1 MILDDILA
9 RTRADLEVRMKARPL
24 SVLSKQGAQRHGK
37 TRSLRR
43 ALRSPEGIT
52 CIAEFKRK
60 SPSAGWI
67 NEKAFLQPTV
77 RAYETGGASAVSV
90 LTDNPFFAGRLEDLD
105 EARGACGLPLLRKD
119 FVVDGYQLV
128 EALANGADAALLI
141 VAALDD
147 ATLVELIRVAGEL
160 QLDVL
165 VEAHDA
171 EEVRRA
177 VAAGAEI
184 IGINNRDLRTF
195 TVDRE
200 LAIRLRP
207 SIPADRIVVAE
218 SGIRNADDVAR
229 LRDAGVDA
237 ILVGE
242 TLMRAPDPA
251 AALRGLLAGGRRA

>member
-9 RTRADLEVRMKARPL
+9 RTRADLEARMKAQPL
-24 SVLSKQGAQRHGK
+24 STLSKLGAQRYGK
-37 TRSLRR
+37 TRSLWR
-43 ALRSPEGIT
+43 ALRKPDGIA

-67 NEKAFLQPTV
+67 NEKAFLSETV
-77 RAYETGGASAVSV
+77 SGYAAGGARALSV
-90 LTDNPFFAGRLEDLD
+90 LTDAPFFSGRLDDLQ
-105 EARGACGLPLLRKD
+105 EARDACNLPVLRKD
-119 FVVDGYQLV
+119 FIVDGYQLV
-128 EALANGADAALLI
+128 EALAKGADAALLI

-147 ATLVELIRVAGEL
+147 ATLVDLLRIAKGL
-160 QLDVL
+160 SLDVL
-165 VEAHDA
+165 VEAHD
-171 EEVRRA
+171 EDEVARA
-177 VAAGAEI
+177 VAAGAQI

-200 LAIRLRP
+200 LAVRLRP

-218 SGIRNADDVAR
+218 SGIRNAADVAR

-251 AALRGLLAGGRRA
+251 AALRALLAG

>member
-9 RTRADLEVRMKARPL
+9 RTRADLEARKKVAPL
-24 SVLSKQGAQRHGK
+24 SVLSQLGAARYGK
-37 TRSLRR
+37 TRSLKR
-43 ALRSPEGIT
+43 ALRPPQGMA

-67 NEKAFLQPTV
+67 NEKAFLEPTV
-77 RAYETGGASAVSV
+77 RAYATGGASAVSV
-90 LTDNPFFAGRLEDLD
+90 LTDRPFFAGRLEDLE
-105 EARGACGLPLLRKD
+105 EARAACDLPIFRKD
-119 FVVDGYQLV
+119 FIVDGYQLV

-147 ATLVELIRVAGEL
+147 ATLVDLLRVAGEL

-165 VEAHDA
+165 VETHDA
-171 EEVRRA
+171 DEVRRA

-200 LAIRLRP
+200 LAARLRP
-207 SIPADRIVVAE
+207 AIPAERIVVAE
-218 SGIRNADDVAR
+218 SGIRDAADVGR
-229 LRDAGVDA
+229 LRDAGIDA

-242 TLMRAPDPA
+242 TLMRAADPA
-251 AALRGLLAGGRRA
+251 AVLRGLLAGDQ

>member
-9 RTRADLEVRMKARPL
+9 RTRADLEKRQRERPIDAIGL
-24 SVLSKQGAQRHGK
+24 AAATRGDDR
-37 TRSLRR
+37 RSLAK
-43 ALRSPEGIT
+43 ALRKPGGVA
-52 CIAEFKRK
+52 CISEFKRK

-67 NEKAFLQPTV
+67 NETADLETTV
-77 RAYETGGASAVSV
+77 RAYAAGGASALSV
-90 LTDNPFFAGRLEDLD
+90 LTDVPFFAGRLGDL
-105 EARGACGLPLLRKD
+105 EPARAASGLPVLRKD
-119 FVVDGYQLV
+119 FIVDTYQIV
-128 EALANGADAALLI
+128 EAAAAGADAILLI

-147 ATLVELIRVAGEL
+147 ATLAQLLKSARAML
-160 QLDVL
+160 LDVL

-171 EEVRRA
+171 DEVRRA

-200 LAIRLRP
+200 LAARLRP
-207 SIPADRIVVAE
+207 SVPADRVVVAE
-218 SGIRNADDVAR
+218 SGIRDATDVAR

-251 AALRGLLAGGRRA
+251 ATLRALLAGGR